1 MLRVL
6 ADNPVVDALGDAG
19 AAGLVIAL
27 YAGLTALYRTS
38 RTAAIVVAA
47 SLCVIVALGAWT
59 VVMRRRGP
67 ESTLARAVRATA
79 VGVAVLVATG
89 IAVLLPIVAV
99 DAVVDAVTG

>member
-6 ADNPVVDALGDAG
+6 ADNPVVDALGDVG

-38 RTAAIVVAA
+38 RPAAIVVAVA
-47 SLCVIVALGAWT
+47 LCMIVALGAWT
-59 VVMRRRGP
+59 VVMRRPEP
-67 ESTLARAVRATA
+67 ESTLARAARATA

-89 IAVLLPIVAV
+89 LVVLLPILAI
-99 DAVVDAVTG
+99 DAVIG